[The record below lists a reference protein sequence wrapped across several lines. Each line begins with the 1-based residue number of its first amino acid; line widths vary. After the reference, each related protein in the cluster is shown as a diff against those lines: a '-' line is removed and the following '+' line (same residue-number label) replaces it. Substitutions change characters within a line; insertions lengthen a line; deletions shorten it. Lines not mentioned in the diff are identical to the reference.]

1 MLEAEAQ
8 FRKIIGYT
16 HLAHLAPAVERDVAA
31 GRAAT
36 THSTTPPND
45 TTTTTETAA
54 TLAAAH

>member
-1 MLEAEAQ
+1 MLKAERQ

-16 HLAHLAPAVERDVAA
+16 HLAQLAIAVEHDVAA

-36 THSTTPPND
+36 NHPTTPKNA
-45 TTTTTETAA
+45 TTTTTKPAA